1 MGVNIRDHGKAAPLA
16 QIPQLSEVTAI
27 ELDNARLQALRVEI
41 VIQNKLR
48 NPGTPVAP
56 MAKQERPTLVLAITT
71 PLPETLQEPVPKE
84 PGAGKLM
91 LRCVEA
97 TYNLGN

>member
-1 MGVNIRDHGKAAPLA
+1 MGVNIRDNGQAAPFA
-16 QIPQLSEVTAI
+16 EIPQLSEVTAI
-27 ELDNARLQALRVEI
+27 ELDNAGLQALRVEI

-48 NPGTPVAP
+48 NPRTPVAP
-56 MAKQERPTLVLAITT
+56 IAKQERPTLVLAIMA

-91 LRCVEA
+91 QRCA
-97 TYNLGN
+97 KAAYSLGN